1 MHPLDRPTVQRRI
14 VVSILGIESDANAT
28 YTYVEPVTGESFVQ
42 SDRCNMKINR
52 PTVSLFVLDDNAAI
66 SGWTIKEI
74 TAKPETA
81 PLLPSTK
88 GPFGLSL
95 ATYNDYSDDKAVFN
109 YFIHFYNSV
118 TEATFKED
126 PQEENIPRP
135 R

>member
-14 VVSILGIESDANAT
+14 VVSIFGIESDANAT
-28 YTYVEPVTGESFVQ
+28 YTYIEPVTGESFVQ
-42 SDRCNMKINR
+42 SDTCNMKINR
-52 PTVSLFVLDDNAAI
+52 PSVCLFVLDDDASI

-74 TAKPETA
+74 TAKPAGA
-81 PLLPSTK
+81 PLLPSAK

-95 ATYNDYSDDKAVFN
+95 ATYNDHSDDTAVFN
-109 YFIHFYNSV
+109 YYIHFYNTV